1 MRKRILFYYIPSRYQ
16 TVTAADIKV
25 RNLILKFKDG
35 NKKASQTVADL
46 VCNEL
51 RSLTGSVTKEVMLAC
66 VPTSNNKKY
75 VKRFARLS
83 ELVAAELQQQ
93 NAFPYIEIF
102 GFRDAKHLNRDHMV
116 HDDSCY
122 QVRLDP
128 HFFQGKKVVI
138 FDDLITSGRSAEAFR
153 QMLEEAGAEVL
164 GGIFLAETAKGVP
177 YNIKPVGLQ
186 QYIIEP
192 VDGLPI
198 DEFFEK
204 INQINHLIYS
214 ENEAI
219 EQVQ

>member
-1 MRKRILFYYIPSRYQ
+1 MLPSE
-16 TVTAADIKV
+16 I
-25 RNLILKFKDG
+25 
-35 NKKASQTVADL
+35 
-46 VCNEL
+46 
-51 RSLTGSVTKEVMLAC
+51 GSTLL
-66 VPTSNNKKY
+66 P
-75 VKRFARLS
+75 
-83 ELVAAELQQQ
+83 
-93 NAFPYIEIF
+93 
-102 GFRDAKHLNRDHMV
+102 
-116 HDDSCY
+116 
-122 QVRLDP
+122 
-128 HFFQGKKVVI
+128 GKKVVI

>member
-1 MRKRILFYYIPSRYQ
+1 MRKRILFQYIPSRYQ
-16 TVTAADIKV
+16 TVSAADIKV
-25 RNLILKFKDG
+25 RNLVLKFKDG
-35 NKKASQTVADL
+35 NKKAILKVAGL
-46 VCNEL
+46 VCKEL

-66 VPTSNNKKY
+66 VPTSDNKKY

-93 NAFPYIEIF
+93 NAFPHIEIF

-122 QVRLDP
+122 QVRLDT
-128 HFFQGKKVVI
+128 HFFRGKKVVI
-138 FDDLITSGRSAEAFR
+138 FDDLITSGKSAEAFR
-153 QMLEEAGAEVL
+153 QILEEAGAEVL
-164 GGIFLAETAKGVP
+164 GGIFLAETTKGVP